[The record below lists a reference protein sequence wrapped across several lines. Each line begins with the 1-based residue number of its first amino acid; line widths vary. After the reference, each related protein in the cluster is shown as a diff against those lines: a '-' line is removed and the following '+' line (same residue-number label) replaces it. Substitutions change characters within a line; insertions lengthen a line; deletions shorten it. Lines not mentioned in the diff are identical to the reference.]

1 MFESVV
7 LGGVKR
13 LWKGRAVTLGSLK
26 LAGLLAGIMS
36 GLMAT
41 SALAGEIVVQPM
53 DVVETKAL
61 YGRVESRFVVP
72 ARSRIGGTLTVLDVS
87 EGSEAKAGQVIAR
100 IIDPKMESQLAAAE
114 ARIASAKSQLQN
126 AETELKRNEELL
138 TKGATTTQRV
148 DQVRT
153 TVEVARNAVAE
164 AEAARNVAATQ
175 IEDGNVLAPA
185 DGRVLSVPV
194 RLGAVVMPG
203 EPVATIAG
211 GGVFLRLAIP
221 ERHAPDLAVGAA
233 VALEGGVGK
242 IEKVY
247 PQIEQGRVIVDVAV
261 EGLSDTFIGQ
271 RILVQVPVASRSV
284 LAIPAEAIEQRAG
297 LDLVKIK
304 AGEGM
309 AEVTVIPG
317 AEVAGPD
324 GPLREILTGLR
335 AGDAVIL
342 P

>member
-1 MFESVV
+1 LIS
-7 LGGVKR
+7 
-13 LWKGRAVTLGSLK
+13 AS
-26 LAGLLAGIMS
+26 
-36 GLMAT
+36 LMA
-41 SALAGEIVVQPM
+41 AAFAAPVLAGELVVQPM
-53 DVVETKAL
+53 ETRETKAL
-61 YGRVESRFVVP
+61 FGRVESRFVVP
-72 ARSRIGGTLTVLDVS
+72 ARSRIGGTLTALDVT

-100 IIDPKMESQLAAAE
+100 IADPKLESQLVAAE
-114 ARIASAKSQLQN
+114 ARIASAKSQLEN

-138 TKGATTTQRV
+138 GKGATTTQRV

-164 AEAARNVAATQ
+164 AEAARQVTATL
-175 IEDGNVLAPA
+175 IDDGNVIAPA

-203 EPVATIAG
+203 EPVATITG

-221 ERHAPDLAVGAA
+221 ERHALGLSVGAA
-233 VALEGGVGK
+233 VDVEGGAGK

-247 PQIEQGRVIVDVAV
+247 PQIDQGRVTVDVAV
-261 EGLSDTFIGQ
+261 DGLSDTFIGQ
-271 RILVQVPVASRSV
+271 RVLVRVPVATRQV
-284 LAIPAEAIEQRAG
+284 LAVPEAAIEQRAG

-304 AGEGM
+304 SGEGV

-317 AEVAGPD
+317 GEVAGPD
-324 GPLREILTGLR
+324 GPLREVLTGLR
-335 AGDAVIL
+335 AGDTVIV

>member
-1 MFESVV
+1 
-7 LGGVKR
+7 
-13 LWKGRAVTLGSLK
+13 
-26 LAGLLAGIMS
+26 
-36 GLMAT
+36 MA
-41 SALAGEIVVQPM
+41 AAYAAPMVAAELVVQPI
-53 DVVETKAL
+53 ETAEIKAL
-61 YGRVESRFVVP
+61 FGRIESRFVVP
-72 ARSRIGGTLTVLDVS
+72 ARSRIGGTLTSLDVT

-100 IIDPKMESQLAAAE
+100 IVDPKLESQLAAAD
-114 ARIASAKSQLQN
+114 ARIASARSQLEN

-138 TKGATTTQRV
+138 AKGATTTQRV

-164 AEAARNVAATQ
+164 AEAARQVTATL

-203 EPVATIAG
+203 EPVATITG

-221 ERHAPDLAVGAA
+221 ERHAEGLALGAK
-233 VALEGGVGK
+233 VDVDGGTGT

-247 PQIEQGRVIVDVAV
+247 PQIEQGRVIVDVTV
-261 EGLSDTFIGQ
+261 DGLSDSFIGQ
-271 RILVQVPVASRSV
+271 RVLVRVPVAMRQV
-284 LAIPAEAIEQRAG
+284 LAVPQAAIEQRAG
-297 LDLVKIK
+297 LDLLRIK
-304 AGEGM
+304 TATGE
-309 AEVTVIPG
+309 AEITVIPG
-317 AEVAGPD
+317 SEIDGPT

-335 AGDAVIL
+335 AGDTVIL

>member
-1 MFESVV
+1 M
-7 LGGVKR
+7 LGTAKR
-13 LWKGRAVTLGSLK
+13 NRKGRILALRSLI
-26 LAGLLAGIMS
+26 LAGLIAAAHAAPLTAAE
-36 GLMAT
+36 L
-41 SALAGEIVVQPM
+41 VVQPL
-53 DVVETKAL
+53 EAAEEKAL
-61 YGRVESRFVVP
+61 FGRVESRFVVP
-72 ARSRIGGTLTVLDVS
+72 ARSRIGGTLTALDVS

-100 IIDPKMESQLAAAE
+100 IIDPKLESQLAAAD
-114 ARIASAKSQLQN
+114 ARIASARSQLEN

-138 TKGATTTQRV
+138 AKGATTTQRV

-164 AEAARNVAATQ
+164 AEAARQVTATL

-203 EPVATIAG
+203 EPVATITG

-221 ERHAPDLAVGAA
+221 ERHARGLALGAK
-233 VALEGGVGK
+233 VDVDGGTGT

-247 PQIEQGRVIVDVAV
+247 PQIEQGRVIVDVTV
-261 EGLSDTFIGQ
+261 DGLSDTFIGQ
-271 RILVQVPVASRSV
+271 RVLVRVPVAARQV
-284 LAIPAEAIEQRAG
+284 LAVPQAAIEQRAG
-297 LDLVKIK
+297 LDLVRIK
-304 AGEGM
+304 TATGE

-317 AEVAGPD
+317 AEIEGPT

-335 AGDAVIL
+335 AGDTVIV

>member
-1 MFESVV
+1 MLCAGKNF
-7 LGGVKR
+7 R
-13 LWKGRAVTLGSLK
+13 KGRILALRSLT
-26 LAGLLAGIMS
+26 LAGLLATALGWP
-36 GLMAT
+36 
-41 SALAGEIVVQPM
+41 ALAGEMVVQPIETM
-53 DVVETKAL
+53 DLKAL
-61 YGRVESRFVVP
+61 FGRVESRFVVP
-72 ARSRIGGTLTVLDVS
+72 ARSRIGGTLSALEVT

-100 IIDPKMESQLAAAE
+100 ITDPKLESQLAAAD
-114 ARIASAKSQLQN
+114 ARISSAKSQLAN

-138 TKGATTTQRV
+138 AKGATTVQRV

-164 AEAARNVAATQ
+164 AEAARQVTATL

-203 EPVATIAG
+203 EPVATITG
-211 GGVFLRLAIP
+211 GGVYLRLAIP
-221 ERHAPDLAVGAA
+221 ERHAMGLTLGAA
-233 VALEGGVGK
+233 VDVEGGSGK
-242 IEKVY
+242 IEKIY

-261 EGLSDTFIGQ
+261 DGLSDSFIGQ
-271 RILVQVPVASRSV
+271 RVMVRVPVDTRQV
-284 LAIPAEAIEQRAG
+284 LAVPQAAIVQRAG
-297 LDLVKIK
+297 LDLVRIK
-304 AGEGM
+304 APEGEV
-309 AEVTVIPG
+309 EVTVIPG

-335 AGDAVIL
+335 AGDTVIV

>member
-1 MFESVV
+1 MFICDVIR
-7 LGGVKR
+7 GAKR
-13 LWKGRAVTLGSLK
+13 NRKGRALALRSLI
-26 LAGLLAGIMS
+26 LASLMVGLYAAPMAAGD
-36 GLMAT
+36 L
-41 SALAGEIVVQPM
+41 VVQPIET
-53 DVVETKAL
+53 VETKAL
-61 YGRVESRFVVP
+61 FGRVESRFVVP
-72 ARSRIGGTLTVLDVS
+72 ARSRIGGTLTILDVT

-100 IIDPKMESQLAAAE
+100 ITDPKLESQLAAAD
-114 ARIASAKSQLQN
+114 ARIASAKSQLEN
-126 AETELKRNEELL
+126 AETELARNEELL
-138 TKGATTTQRV
+138 AKGATTTQRV

-164 AEAARNVAATQ
+164 AQAARQVTATL

-203 EPVATIAG
+203 EPVATITG

-221 ERHAPDLAVGAA
+221 ERHALGLTVGA
-233 VALEGGVGK
+233 VVDVDGGAGA

-261 EGLSDTFIGQ
+261 DGLSDAFIGQ
-271 RILVQVPVASRSV
+271 RVLVRVPVAARQV
-284 LAIPAEAIEQRAG
+284 LAVPDAAIEQRAG
-297 LDLVKIK
+297 LDLVTIK
-304 AGEGM
+304 TADGSVQ
-309 AEVTVIPG
+309 VTVIPG
-317 AEVAGPD
+317 AEVVGPD

-335 AGDAVIL
+335 AGDTVIT

>member
-1 MFESVV
+1 M
-7 LGGVKR
+7 
-13 LWKGRAVTLGSLK
+13 
-26 LAGLLAGIMS
+26 
-36 GLMAT
+36 
-41 SALAGEIVVQPM
+41 
-53 DVVETKAL
+53 
-61 YGRVESRFVVP
+61 VP
-72 ARSRIGGTLTVLDVS
+72 ARSRIGGTLTALDVT

-100 IIDPKMESQLAAAE
+100 ITDPKLESQLAAAD
-114 ARIASAKSQLQN
+114 ARIASAKSQLEN
-126 AETELKRNEELL
+126 AKTELARNEELL

-164 AEAARNVAATQ
+164 AEAARQVTATL
-175 IEDGNVLAPA
+175 IEDGSVLAPA

-203 EPVATIAG
+203 EPVATITG

-221 ERHAPDLAVGAA
+221 ERHAMGLTVGAA
-233 VALEGGVGK
+233 VDVDGGAGA

-261 EGLSDTFIGQ
+261 DGLSDAFIGQ
-271 RILVQVPVASRSV
+271 RVLVRVPVAARQV
-284 LAIPAEAIEQRAG
+284 LAVPDAAIEQRAG
-297 LDLVKIK
+297 LDLVTIK
-304 AGEGM
+304 TAEG
-309 AEVTVIPG
+309 AVQVTVIPG

-335 AGDAVIL
+335 AGDTVIT

>member
-1 MFESVV
+1 MTTVFV
-7 LGGVKR
+7 
-13 LWKGRAVTLGSLK
+13 AP
-26 LAGLLAGIMS
+26 LAAAEL
-36 GLMAT
+36 
-41 SALAGEIVVQPM
+41 VVQPIEAA
-53 DVVETKAL
+53 ETKAL
-61 YGRVESRFVVP
+61 FGRVESRFVVP
-72 ARSRIGGTLTVLDVS
+72 ARSRIGGTLTALDVT
-87 EGSEAKAGQVIAR
+87 EGSAAKAGQVIAR
-100 IIDPKMESQLAAAE
+100 ITDPKLESQLAAAE
-114 ARIASAKSQLQN
+114 ARIASAKSQFEN

-138 TKGATTTQRV
+138 AKGATTTQRV

-164 AEAARNVAATQ
+164 AEAARQVTATL
-175 IEDGNVLAPA
+175 IEDGNILAPA

-203 EPVATIAG
+203 EPVATITG

-221 ERHAPDLAVGAA
+221 ERHAAGLTVGAA
-233 VALEGGVGK
+233 VDVEGGKGA

-261 EGLSDTFIGQ
+261 DGLSDSFIGQ
-271 RILVQVPVASRSV
+271 RVLVRVPVEVRHV
-284 LAIPAEAIEQRAG
+284 LAVPDAAIEQRAG
-297 LDLVKIK
+297 LDLVRIK
-304 AGEGM
+304 TAEGE

-317 AEVAGPD
+317 AEVAGAT

-335 AGDAVIL
+335 AGDTVIV

>member
-1 MFESVV
+1 MFELDV
-7 LGGVKR
+7 LLSIR
-13 LWKGRAVTLGSLK
+13 QNRKGRALALRSLIM
-26 LAGLLAGIMS
+26 AGLMTVVFAPRLAAED
-36 GLMAT
+36 LV
-41 SALAGEIVVQPM
+41 LQP
-53 DVVETKAL
+53 VETVEVKAL
-61 YGRVESRFVVP
+61 FGKVESRFVVP
-72 ARSRIGGTLTVLDVS
+72 ARSRIGGTLTALDVT
-87 EGSEAKAGQVIAR
+87 EGSQAGAGQVIAR
-100 IIDPKMESQLAAAE
+100 ITDPKLESQLAAAE

-138 TKGATTTQRV
+138 AKGATTTQRV

-164 AEAARNVAATQ
+164 AEAARQVTATL

-203 EPVATIAG
+203 EPVATITG

-221 ERHAPDLAVGAA
+221 ERHAAELTVGAA
-233 VALEGGVGK
+233 VDVEGGKGT

-261 EGLSDTFIGQ
+261 DGLSDSFIGQ
-271 RILVQVPVASRSV
+271 RVLVRVPVAARQV
-284 LAIPAEAIEQRAG
+284 LAVPDAAIEQRAG
-297 LDLVKIK
+297 LDLVRIK
-304 AGEGM
+304 TAGGEV
-309 AEVTVIPG
+309 EVTVIPG
-317 AEVAGPD
+317 PEVAGPN

-335 AGDAVIL
+335 AGDTVIV

>member
-1 MFESVV
+1 MA
-7 LGGVKR
+7 LR
-13 LWKGRAVTLGSLK
+13 SLI
-26 LAGLLAGIMS
+26 LAGAILTLTAPM
-36 GLMAT
+36 
-41 SALAGEIVVQPM
+41 ALAGETVVQPIETI
-53 DVVETKAL
+53 ETKAL
-61 YGRVESRFVVP
+61 FGRVESRFVVP
-72 ARSRIGGTLTVLDVS
+72 ARSRIGGTLSALNVT

-100 IIDPKMESQLAAAE
+100 ITDPKLESQLAAAD
-114 ARIASAKSQLQN
+114 ARISSARSQLEN

-138 TKGATTTQRV
+138 AKGATTVQRV

-164 AEAARNVAATQ
+164 AEAARQVTATL

-203 EPVATIAG
+203 EPVATITG

-221 ERHAPDLAVGAA
+221 ERHAQGLTLGAK
-233 VALEGGVGK
+233 VDVDGGLGA

-261 EGLSDTFIGQ
+261 EGLSDSFIGQ
-271 RILVQVPVASRSV
+271 RVLVRVPVAERQV
-284 LAIPAEAIEQRAG
+284 LAVPQAAIERRAG
-297 LDLVKIK
+297 LDLIRIK
-304 AGEGM
+304 GPDGEI
-309 AEVTVIPG
+309 EVTVIPG
-317 AEVAGPD
+317 AEVQGPD

-335 AGDAVIL
+335 AGDAVIV